1 MNQKLIISFLLI
13 ALTGNLSC
21 RKYNQGYA
29 PAYPLPEK
37 KWTVTT
43 IAGDGR
49 PVFAD
54 GPAMNSSFRDP
65 FDVTV
70 ADDGAVYVADVL
82 NHRVRKI
89 APDGLVTR
97 YAGTGAEGF
106 ADGRAEV
113 AQFGE
118 EISGITID
126 EQGTI
131 YVADIDNYRIRKISI
146 SGQVTTIAGNGISGF
161 VDGNSNQAEFTAVSG
176 IVIDKQ

>member
-21 RKYNQGYA
+21 RKYRQGYA
-29 PAYPLPEK
+29 PADPLPEK

-89 APDGLVTR
+89 AG
-97 YAGTGAEGF
+97 
-106 ADGRAEV
+106 
-113 AQFGE
+113 
-118 EISGITID
+118 
-126 EQGTI
+126 
-131 YVADIDNYRIRKISI
+131 
-146 SGQVTTIAGNGISGF
+146 GQVTTFAGSGIS
-161 VDGNSNQAEFTAVSG
+161 DTT
-176 IVIDKQ
+176 